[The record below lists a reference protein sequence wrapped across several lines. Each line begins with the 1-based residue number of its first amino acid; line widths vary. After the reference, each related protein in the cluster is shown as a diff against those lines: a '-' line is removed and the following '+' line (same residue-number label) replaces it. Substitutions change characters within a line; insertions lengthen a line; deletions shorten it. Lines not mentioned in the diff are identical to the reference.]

1 MGIRAARG
9 AWRPLPCLPAESGSK
24 KVVLGRK
31 KMLGKEIPFLFRIT
45 GGRCGGHTM
54 GLVHVDR
61 NGFMDGLV
69 FLREI
74 SIIFIIRIKEL

>member
-1 MGIRAARG
+1 
-9 AWRPLPCLPAESGSK
+9 
-24 KVVLGRK
+24 
-31 KMLGKEIPFLFRIT
+31 MLGKEIPFLFRIT